1 MFLVKPVTKLKEPSI
16 WIAISAKKLD
26 TLSYY
31 FQHGVH
37 LTKQCLHSVKSSV
50 FVKSALRGE
59 KNTFMGNFL
68 ELRAYEYLVFYQQ
81 FKSGD

>member
-31 FQHGVH
+31 SQHGVYV
-37 LTKQCLHSVKSSV
+37 TKQYLHSVRNSV
-50 FVKSALRGE
+50 FVKSTFRGE
-59 KNTFMGNFL
+59 KNTFMGTFL
-68 ELRAYEYLVFYQQ
+68 ELRAYKYLLFYQQ